1 MNGSNTSSGADKQLV
16 EACRKGERSAQ
27 VRLYTLYAKPMFNS
41 AFRILGNR
49 QEAEE
54 AMHDGF
60 LAAFQRIDSFD
71 GTSAFCHWLR
81 KIVVNKSIDYLRK
94 RKGMVFDEISGFLR
108 ELPEDIGEED
118 EFLAAAPEQISML
131 LGTLNHHYR
140 LVLSLHLLEG
150 YSHEEIA
157 NALDMS
163 YGAVRTCYSRARKAL
178 QEKVKQHFNS
188 ILLN

>member
-1 MNGSNTSSGADKQLV
+1 MNGSNISSEADKQLV
-16 EACRKGERSAQ
+16 EACRKGDRSAQ
-27 VRLYTLYAKPMFNS
+27 VRLYSLYAKPMFNS
-41 AFRILGNR
+41 AFRVLGNR

-60 LAAFQRIDSFD
+60 LTAFQKIDSFD
-71 GTSAFCHWLR
+71 GTSVFCHWLR

-94 RKGMVFDEISGFLR
+94 RKGLVFDEISGVLR
-108 ELPEDIGEED
+108 ELPDDMGEEN
-118 EFLAAAPEQISML
+118 EFMAAAPEQISML

-140 LVLSLHLLEG
+140 IVLSLHLLEG

-157 NALDMS
+157 KELGMT
-163 YGAVRTCYSRARKAL
+163 YGSVRTCYSRARKAL